1 MRYNTLVDDSHLQID
16 LLRLL
21 TSRLERLSA
30 DSHWARRASGMR
42 GNIIKII
49 EQSEAGESLDTQRLK
64 YLTDAA
70 FELLRKAAQELPD
83 VENLAKKK

>member
-1 MRYNTLVDDSHLQID
+1 
-16 LLRLL
+16 
-21 TSRLERLSA
+21 
-30 DSHWARRASGMR
+30 MR

-83 VENLAKKK
+83 AENLAKKK